1 MPNSYSLR
9 ICSNSSTFVLQST
22 KFLRSGLRPFQST
35 RSFQRVGQN
44 KLPKW
49 ANSKYRNHM
58 RLIIKKSLNPTS
70 KESGGG
76 QSNRFF
82 GILILLIWV
91 LLGFCKFANAAT
103 ADSNCTLALDIT
115 PAASI
120 AITSGITDSGFIA
133 SEENRHLRIKLL
145 IRLNS
150 GSKASLWL
158 HSTALPVID
167 QTTQA
172 ALASKDVKPNL
183 AEPNDPQAKLI
194 FVVERSGSYAINVD
208 LAATDFGT
216 PSNDIALELQSSD
229 GSLRNRLALPSD
241 GRAVRSGANP

>member
-1 MPNSYSLR
+1 MVAANLIGSLE
-9 ICSNSSTFVLQST
+9 SS
-22 KFLRSGLRPFQST
+22 
-35 RSFQRVGQN
+35 
-44 KLPKW
+44 
-49 ANSKYRNHM
+49 
-58 RLIIKKSLNPTS
+58 
-70 KESGGG
+70 
-76 QSNRFF
+76 
-82 GILILLIWV
+82 V
-91 LLGFCKFANAAT
+91 LLHMGPARFLQVCERGYGGIRI
-103 ADSNCTLALDIT
+103 ALWLCWT
-115 PAASI
+115 SRLPPSI
-120 AITSGITDSGFIA
+120 ANTSGITDSGFVA
-133 SEENRHLRIKLL
+133 SEGNRHLRIK
-145 IRLNS
+145 IFNPAQFRFES
-150 GSKASLWL
+150 ISLGYIP
-158 HSTALPVID
+158 TALPVID